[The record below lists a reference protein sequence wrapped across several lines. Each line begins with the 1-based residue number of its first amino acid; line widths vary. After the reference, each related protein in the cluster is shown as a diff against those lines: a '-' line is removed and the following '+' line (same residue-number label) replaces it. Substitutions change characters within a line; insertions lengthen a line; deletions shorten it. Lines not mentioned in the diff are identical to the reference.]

1 MINSYICNLSTKNY
15 FMEFLD
21 IPFFDDDFYKMCVRF
36 IINFSVLTAL
46 IRGCYYNF
54 SKKADYLFTF
64 YLVGTVVFF
73 LCFTLKKYEID
84 LGLALGLFAIFGIL
98 RYRTDQIKVR
108 EMTYLFIIIGISV
121 INSLSNKK
129 MSYIEIITAN
139 SLIVLI
145 AYYFDRY
152 WNKQRTSSKDITYQS
167 LEHIRPEQHEILKTE
182 LEEKL
187 GFKILKIEIGQID
200 FEKQSVKIK
209 IRYNK
214 EI

>member
-1 MINSYICNLSTKNY
+1 
-15 FMEFLD
+15 
-21 IPFFDDDFYKMCVRF
+21 
-36 IINFSVLTAL
+36 
-46 IRGCYYNF
+46 
-54 SKKADYLFTF
+54 
-64 YLVGTVVFF
+64 
-73 LCFTLKKYEID
+73 
-84 LGLALGLFAIFGIL
+84 
-98 RYRTDQIKVR
+98 
-108 EMTYLFIIIGISV
+108 
-121 INSLSNKK
+121 

-167 LEHIRPEQHEILKTE
+167 LEHIRPEHHETLKTE